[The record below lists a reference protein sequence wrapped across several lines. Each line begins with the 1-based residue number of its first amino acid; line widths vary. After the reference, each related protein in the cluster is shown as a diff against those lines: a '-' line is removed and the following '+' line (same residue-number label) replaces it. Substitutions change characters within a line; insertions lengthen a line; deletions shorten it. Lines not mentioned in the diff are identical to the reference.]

1 MVLGAGQGTSEVR
14 DGELVCGLARTH
26 LASMAVDGRVSN
38 QSQIQQL
45 LEAEETAAAG

>member
-1 MVLGAGQGTSEVR
+1 MVLGPGLGTLEVR

-26 LASMAVDGRVSN
+26 LASMAANGEVSN
-38 QSQIQQL
+38 QAEVDQL